1 MSGPRAPL
9 DGGATLTTVETEY
22 EQALEQADAVLDEVD
37 AALRRLS
44 DGSYGVCTTCGG
56 PVSDERLA
64 VTPTALTCELHA
76 G

>member
-9 DGGATLTTVETEY
+9 DAGATLTKVETEY

-37 AALRRLS
+37 GALARLADS
-44 DGSYGVCTTCGG
+44 SYGVCATCGAAI
-56 PVSDERLA
+56 SDERLA
-64 VTPTALTCELHA
+64 AAPTALTCELHA